1 MKKNITMFMPSIE
14 GGGVEKNFFI
24 VSNYLINFH
33 HVSVITIS
41 HKYKKKFNRKIK
53 FITYNLEL
61 LDKLSR
67 RFKYF
72 LALILLIKEI
82 INSRNILV
90 FCFQANIYTIII
102 CKLFNVKIIIRSN
115 SAPFGWSKNIIKKK
129 IFRIVLSLA
138 DKIMV
143 NSIDF
148 KRDLKNEFKV
158 NSVCIYNPLNREQ
171 IIKLSNKKI
180 NNIYKKNCLK
190 IINVGRFVDQKNQI
204 ILLKALNLI
213 KKQINFQAILIGRG
227 ILKKKMEDYIN
238 ENNLNDLIKLINFK
252 KNPFPYIKQ
261 ADLFILTSS
270 FEGLPNVL
278 LESLVLNKYII
289 SSNCRTGPREI
300 LLSGKGGDLFKIGD
314 YKKLAKLIID
324 FKLQRKNKIK
334 KLQHAKK
341 NLFRFD
347 YKVNLKKY
355 LDLVNS
361 LD

>member
-1 MKKNITMFMPSIE
+1 MVKK
-14 GGGVEKNFFI
+14 
-24 VSNYLINFH
+24 Y
-33 HVSVITIS
+33 
-41 HKYKKKFNRKIK
+41 Y
-53 FITYNLEL
+53 
-61 LDKLSR
+61 
-67 RFKYF
+67 
-72 LALILLIKEI
+72 
-82 INSRNILV
+82 
-90 FCFQANIYTIII
+90 
-102 CKLFNVKIIIRSN
+102 
-115 SAPFGWSKNIIKKK
+115 KKK
-129 IFRIVLSLA
+129 IFSIVLSLA

-171 IIKLSNKKI
+171 IVKLSNKKI
-180 NNIYKKNCLK
+180 KKIYKKNCLK

-213 KKQINFQAILIGRG
+213 KKQLNFQAILIGRG
-227 ILKKKMEDYIN
+227 ILKKKIEDYIN
-238 ENNLNDLIKLINFK
+238 ENNLNDLIKLVNFK

-261 ADLFILTSS
+261 ADLFILSSS

-278 LESLVLNKYII
+278 LESLVLNKFII

-300 LLSGKGGDLFKIGD
+300 LVSGKGGDLFKVGD

-324 FKLQRKNKIK
+324 FKLNRKNKIK
-334 KLQHAKK
+334 KLQYAKK
-341 NLFRFD
+341 NLYRFD
-347 YKVNLKKY
+347 YKVNLNKY

>member
-1 MKKNITMFMPSIE
+1 MKKNIIMFMPSIE

-41 HKYKKKFNRKIK
+41 HKYKKKFNKKIR
-53 FITYNLEL
+53 FLTYNLEL

-82 INSRNILV
+82 INSKNMLV

-102 CKLFNVKIIIRSN
+102 CKLFNVKVIIRSN

-129 IFRIVLSLA
+129 IFKIVLSLA

-171 IIKLSNKKI
+171 IVKLSNEKIKK
-180 NNIYKKNCLK
+180 IYKKNCLK

-213 KKQINFQAILIGRG
+213 KKQLNFQAILIGKG
-227 ILKKKMEDYIN
+227 ILKKKMKNYIN
-238 ENNLNDLIKLINFK
+238 ENNLNNLIKLINFK

-278 LESLVLNKYII
+278 LESLVLNKFII

-324 FKLQRKNKIK
+324 FKLQRKNTKEP
-334 KLQHAKK
+334 
-341 NLFRFD
+341 NR
-347 YKVNLKKY
+347 
-355 LDLVNS
+355 
-361 LD
+361 